1 MTPRQCCSQFKARL
15 RTWRAPGPCVEAIE
29 MEFAVPGRPAEIFF
43 PVALGPDEPE
53 RARCPGHWCDQAV
66 PSLLTGGRLWL

>member
-1 MTPRQCCSQFKARL
+1 MLKLL
-15 RTWRAPGPCVEAIE
+15 RWSLLFLDVLQR
-29 MEFAVPGRPAEIFF
+29 IFF